1 MHSPASRREMALNR
15 SRMNT
20 DGLAVLAQIPL
31 RSSALADDFRT
42 LFLQGSLEIQGLE
55 STGLV
60 ALDQ

>member
-1 MHSPASRREMALNR
+1 MALNR